1 MSSRSSSPGDI
12 LAGAP
17 GLPTLPVLLVIIA
30 AQLTYYTTIPAQGKK
45 KPKQKKESKTKELKH
60 SFTATSEN
68 YVKFLQA
75 ILTKHGEE
83 KYNIT
88 IKKRFSFKAI
98 CPPNKAYV
106 LVPLV
111 DSWIAN
117 SLAVAKQTL
126 WISTMSRS
134 SNSLSPTSLPT
145 RQKRS
150 SSSLTWL
157 ISTIRG
163 KR

>member
-12 LAGAP
+12 LAAPAGAP
-17 GLPTLPVLLVIIA
+17 CPPSLPVLSVTVA
-30 AQLTYYTTIPAQGKK
+30 AQLTHYTTTPAQGKK

-60 SFTATSEN
+60 SFTATTEN
-68 YVKFLQA
+68 YVEFLQA

-106 LVPLV
+106 LVPPIDKPQWLT
-111 DSWIAN
+111 A
-117 SLAVAKQTL
+117 SL
-126 WISTMSRS
+126 
-134 SNSLSPTSLPT
+134 
-145 RQKRS
+145 
-150 SSSLTWL
+150 
-157 ISTIRG
+157 
-163 KR
+163 